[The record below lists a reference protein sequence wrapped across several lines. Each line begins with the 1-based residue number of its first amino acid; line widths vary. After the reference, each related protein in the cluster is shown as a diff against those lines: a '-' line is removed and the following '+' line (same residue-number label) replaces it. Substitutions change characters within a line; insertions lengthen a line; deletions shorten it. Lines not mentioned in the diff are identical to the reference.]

1 MTVERMIRS
10 PAAMHQIVLRG
21 GTVVDGTGAPRK
33 RADVALDGDRV
44 SRVAEGLRGHLE
56 LDCGGLVVAPGFLDT
71 HSHSDLFVF
80 AEPQLRMKVRQGV
93 TLEVLGQDG
102 ISVAPVRPEHVAG
115 TRRLLAGLDGDPEE
129 APWDWASTGEYLSS
143 LERARP
149 APDLAYLVPHGAL
162 RTLAMGPHD
171 RAPTESE
178 LGVMETELARG
189 LSEGAVGLSTGLIYP
204 PCCYAKTDELVALGR
219 VLARFDVP
227 IVVHMRSES
236 DAILGATDEMI
247 DVATLSGCRLHISHF
262 KIAGRYNAPKADAL
276 LARIDEARKRGVR
289 ITCDQYPYAAGS
301 TMLGAILPPW
311 AHDGGADV
319 TIKRLGD
326 PSARAAMKKEM
337 LAEHDCA
344 WDNFWKWTGPSGI
357 VLSQI
362 PSGRRRSLLG
372 KTIEEAARLEGHSD
386 PLELAFDLLRDEAL
400 GVGMVSHSQDE
411 TVVERFL
418 ALPFVNVCTDALL
431 GGRPHPR
438 AYGTYPRL
446 LCRYVRERHLLTLEE
461 AVRKMT
467 SQAALAFGLSDVGT
481 LAAGKRANVVAFD
494 PSAIADK
501 ATYEEPIAFPVGIEH
516 VLVGGEP
523 VVRRGCSLDGARPGK
538 VVRRVYGAK

>member
-1 MTVERMIRS
+1 
-10 PAAMHQIVLRG
+10 MHQIVLRG
-21 GTVVDGTGAPRK
+21 GTVVDGTGSPAR
-33 RADVALDGDRV
+33 RADVATDGDRITAV
-44 SRVAEGLRGHLE
+44 SAGLRGHLE
-56 LDCGGLVVAPGFLDT
+56 IDCGGLIVAPGFIDT

-93 TLEVLGQDG
+93 TTEVLGQDG
-102 ISVAPVRPEHVAG
+102 ISVAPVRPEHIG
-115 TRRLLAGLDGDPEE
+115 ITRRFLAGLDGDPEE
-129 APWDWASTGEYLSS
+129 APWDWASTGDYLAS
-143 LERARP
+143 LGRARP

-162 RTLAMGPHD
+162 RTFAMGPHD
-171 RAPTESE
+171 RAPTADE
-178 LGVMETELARG
+178 LLLMGAELERALRQ
-189 LSEGAVGLSTGLIYP
+189 GAIGLSTGLIYP
-204 PCCYAKTDELVALGR
+204 PCCYAKTDELIALGR

-227 IVVHMRSES
+227 VVVHMRSES
-236 DAILGATDEMI
+236 DAILEATDEMI
-247 DVATLSGCRLHISHF
+247 EVATRSGCKLHISHF

-276 LARIDEARKRGVR
+276 LARIGAARQAGVR

-311 AHDGGADV
+311 AHDGGADATV
-319 TIKRLGD
+319 KRLGN

-357 VLSQI
+357 VVSQI
-362 PSGRRRSLLG
+362 PSGRRQEWLG
-372 KTIEEAARLEGHSD
+372 KTLEEAARLEGRSD

-411 TVVERFL
+411 RVVERFL

-446 LCRYVRERHLLTLEE
+446 LGRYVRERQLLSLEE
-461 AVRKMT
+461 AIRKMT
-467 SQAALAFGLSDVGT
+467 SQAAMAFRLADVGA
-481 LAAGKRANVVAFD
+481 LAPGLRANLVAFD
-494 PSAIADK
+494 LSTVRDT
-501 ATYEEPIAFPVGIEH
+501 ATYEEPVSFPVGIEH
-516 VLVGGEP
+516 VLVGGEA
-523 VVRRGCSLDGARPGK
+523 VVSRGQSLDGARPG
-538 VVRRVYGAK
+538 RVIRALTKS